1 MTYTK
6 TQIIAGLTKVFT
18 GAQFF
23 VTPTGDLTM
32 RLDGEFVDHKWLK
45 GTFVNN

>member
-6 TQIIAGLTKVFT
+6 TQIISELTKVFT

-23 VTPTGDLTM
+23 VTTTGDLTM
-32 RLDGEFVDHKWLK
+32 SLDGDFVDHKWLK
-45 GTFVNN
+45 GTFVNR

>member
-6 TQIIAGLTKVFT
+6 TQIISGLTKVFT

-23 VTPTGDLTM
+23 VTPKGNLTM
-32 RLDGEFVDHKWLK
+32 SLDGEFVDHEWLK

>member
-6 TQIIAGLTKVFT
+6 TQIISGITKVFT
-18 GAQFF
+18 EAQFF
-23 VTPTGDLTM
+23 VTSTGDLTM
-32 RLDGEFVDHKWLK
+32 SLDGDFVDHKWLK